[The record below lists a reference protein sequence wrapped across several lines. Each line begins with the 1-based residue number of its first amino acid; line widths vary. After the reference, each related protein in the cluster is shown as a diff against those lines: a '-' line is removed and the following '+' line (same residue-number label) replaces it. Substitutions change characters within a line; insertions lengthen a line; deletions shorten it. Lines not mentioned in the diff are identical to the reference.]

1 MSPASETDR
10 IERSVVID
18 APRERVWRALSDARE
33 FGTWFGVT
41 FDGPFVAGQTL
52 FGRITPTRVDDD
64 VAKAQEPYAGAV
76 FEIVVDRIEP
86 QQLFSFR
93 WHPFAIDPNF
103 DYASEPMT
111 LVTFGLAE
119 ANGGTRLTVTETGFD
134 RLIEARRATAR
145 EMNDQGWAAQMML
158 IAKYLAKHA

>member
-1 MSPASETDR
+1 MTRSTDR
-10 IERSVVID
+10 IEKQALLA
-18 APRERVWRALSDARE
+18 APLARVWEAVSNAGE

-86 QQLFSFR
+86 KQLLSFR

-111 LVTFGLAE
+111 LVTFALAE
-119 ANGGTRLTVTETGFD
+119 ADGHTRLTVTETGFD
-134 RLIEARRATAR
+134 QLIEARRATAR
-145 EMNDQGWAAQMML
+145 EMNDQGWAAQMTL

>member
-1 MSPASETDR
+1 MTQPTDR
-10 IERSVVID
+10 IEKHTLLA
-18 APRERVWRALSDARE
+18 APLARVWEAVSNAGE

-41 FDGPFVAGQTL
+41 FDGPFAAGQSM
-52 FGRITPTRVDDD
+52 FGRITPTLVDDD
-64 VAKAQEPYAGAV
+64 VAKAQEPYAGTV

-86 QQLFSFR
+86 KQLFSFR

-111 LVTFGLAE
+111 LVTFTLAE
-119 ANGGTRLTVTETGFD
+119 TNGGTLLTVTETGFD
-134 RLIEARRATAR
+134 QLIEARRAKAR

-158 IAKYLAKHA
+158 ITKYLAKHA

>member
-1 MSPASETDR
+1 MTQSTDR
-10 IERSVVID
+10 IEKQALLA
-18 APRERVWRALSDARE
+18 APLARVWEAVSNAGE

-41 FDGPFVAGQTL
+41 FDGPFVAGRPL

-64 VAKAQEPYAGAV
+64 VAKAQEPYAGTV

-86 QQLFSFR
+86 KQRFSFR

-111 LVTFGLAE
+111 LVTFDLAE
-119 ANGGTRLTVTETGFD
+119 GNGGTLLTISETGFD
-134 RLIEARRATAR
+134 QLIEARRTKAR
-145 EMNDQGWAAQMML
+145 EMNDHGWAAQITL
-158 IAKYLAKHA
+158 ITKYLAKHA

>member
-1 MSPASETDR
+1 MTESTDR
-10 IERSVVID
+10 IEKQALLA
-18 APRERVWRALSDARE
+18 APLARVWEAVGNAGE

-41 FDGPFVAGQTL
+41 FDGPFVAGRPL

-64 VAKAQEPYAGAV
+64 VANAQEPYAGTV

-86 QQLFSFR
+86 KQRFSFR

-111 LVTFGLAE
+111 LVTFALAE
-119 ANGGTRLTVTETGFD
+119 ANGGTLLTISETGFD
-134 RLIEARRATAR
+134 YLTEARRAKAR
-145 EMNDQGWAAQMML
+145 EMNDQGWTAQMTL

>member
-1 MSPASETDR
+1 MTQSTDR
-10 IERSVVID
+10 IEKQALLA
-18 APRERVWRALSDARE
+18 APLARVWEAVSNAGE

-41 FDGPFVAGQTL
+41 FDGPFVAGRPL

-64 VAKAQEPYAGAV
+64 VAKAQEPYAGTV

-86 QQLFSFR
+86 QQRFSFR

-111 LVTFGLAE
+111 LVTFDLAE
-119 ANGGTRLTVTETGFD
+119 GNGGTLLTISETGFD
-134 RLIEARRATAR
+134 QLIEARREKAR
-145 EMNDQGWAAQMML
+145 EMNDHGWAAQITL
-158 IAKYLAKHA
+158 ITKYLAKHA

>member
-1 MSPASETDR
+1 MTQSTDR
-10 IERSVVID
+10 IEKQALLA
-18 APRERVWRALSDARE
+18 APLARVWEAVSNAGE

-41 FDGPFVAGQTL
+41 FDGPFVAGRPL

-64 VAKAQEPYAGAV
+64 VAKAQEPYAGTV

-86 QQLFSFR
+86 KQRFSFR

-111 LVTFGLAE
+111 LVTFDLAE
-119 ANGGTRLTVTETGFD
+119 GNGGTLLTISETGFD
-134 RLIEARRATAR
+134 QLIEARRAKAR
-145 EMNDQGWAAQMML
+145 EMNDHGWAAQITL
-158 IAKYLAKHA
+158 ITKYLAKHA

>member
-1 MSPASETDR
+1 MTQSTDR
-10 IERSVVID
+10 IEKQAVLA
-18 APRERVWRALSDARE
+18 APLARVWEAVSNAAE

-52 FGRITPTRVDDD
+52 FGRIAPTRVDDD